1 MRVGKTDNTRKDP
14 IAKRDQVMK
23 PEAEA
28 LSPGSGIDMSV
39 VTGAE
44 LENVSPFPLLP
55 ELLLTFHLT
64 N

>member
-1 MRVGKTDNTRKDP
+1 MRVSKTADKQKDT
-14 IAKRDQVMK
+14 IARSEQVMK
-23 PEAEA
+23 PKAET
-28 LSPGSGIDMSV
+28 LILGSGADMSV